1 MSGGRPFHPDLS
13 DLPSPLPV
21 FPLSGALLL
30 PGGRLPLNIFE
41 PRYIAMVLHALE
53 TGRMF
58 GMIQPRQ
65 TSETPPETD
74 HPSLFPVGCVGRIV
88 SFEETSDGRFHILLT
103 GVCRFLVKEETDMR
117 DGFRRIIPEY
127 DCFQHDLKAPVLDN
141 IPRDRLL
148 AALEAYLKM
157 RSLESVLPTIRTVS
171 DWMLLTSIP
180 AVCPLDPRDQQAL
193 LEAPSLADRAELFTA
208 LLEMAV
214 LGEKSPGTR
223 MKQ

>member
-1 MSGGRPFHPDLS
+1 MNGGPFHPDLS

-41 PRYIAMVLHALE
+41 PRYIALILRALE

-65 TSETPPETD
+65 TDETALPP
-74 HPSLFPVGCVGRIV
+74 LFPVGCVGRII
-88 SFEETSDGRFHILLT
+88 SFEETSDGRFHILLS
-103 GVCRFLVKEETDMR
+103 GVCRFLVKGETDIR
-117 DGFRRIIPEY
+117 DGFRQIIPEY
-127 DCFQHDLKAPVLDN
+127 DCFQNDLKAPVLDN
-141 IPRDRLL
+141 IPRGRLL
-148 AALEAYLKM
+148 TVLEAYLKM

-193 LEAPSLADRAELFTA
+193 LEAPTLAERAELFTA

-214 LGEKSPGTR
+214 LGEKSSSTR
-223 MKQ
+223 LKQ